1 MRVRIRARTTLMATG
16 LVATGL
22 GLLAAPAAAEP
33 AFLSRQYAR
42 CTNCHYSPT
51 GGGLLTPYGR
61 SLSREELS
69 TFGRSGGASPSGREH
84 EFLYGASGDAL
95 RPVSLGIDLRP
106 AHLNVDAFGSTTTR
120 TFLMNAELAAGLQHG
135 GWTFYGSVSRQPVGD
150 DSRVASFEHW
160 ISYQTARGLGVRAGR
175 FLPAYGVKLA
185 DHTSYNRSLLDLQN
199 DDQVYALELSFNGDR
214 HLVQVSAGP
223 GRADDID
230 DADARAFTATGRW
243 QYDLTPRL
251 ALVGSGLFR
260 NDSEIAAQ
268 SGATGLAV
276 GVAPTSRLTV
286 WTQADARFR
295 QGASRTAY
303 TLLADANFEAYR
315 GVWLRFSPQ
324 LVTDFVEES
333 DGIFRMVFGLNLLPR
348 THWNVVLN
356 YYHDRDCTS
365 DATVKTWLLQLH
377 LYL

>member
-1 MRVRIRARTTLMATG
+1 VT
-16 LVATGL
+16 
-22 GLLAAPAAAEP
+22 
-33 AFLSRQYAR
+33 
-42 CTNCHYSPT
+42 
-51 GGGLLTPYGR
+51 
-61 SLSREELS
+61 
-69 TFGRSGGASPSGREH
+69 
-84 EFLYGASGDAL
+84 
-95 RPVSLGIDLRP
+95 
-106 AHLNVDAFGSTTTR
+106 
-120 TFLMNAELAAGLQHG
+120 
-135 GWTFYGSVSRQPVGD
+135 
-150 DSRVASFEHW
+150 SFEHW
-160 ISYQTARGLGVRAGR
+160 ASYKSARGLGVRAGR

-214 HLVQVSAGP
+214 HLVQASAGP

-243 QYDLTPRL
+243 QFDLTPRV
-251 ALVGSGLFR
+251 ALVGSGLYR

-268 SGATGLAV
+268 SGATGLAL

-356 YYHDRDCTS
+356 YYHDRDRTS
-365 DATVKTWLLQLH
+365 DVTVKTWLLQLH